1 MSVDHDI
8 VMTRQ
13 KIYMWKYD
21 TLVFAVF
28 YVRYQRRHYKCVAIY
43 NKRELND

>member
-13 KIYMWKYD
+13 EIYMRKYD

-28 YVRYQRRHYKCVAIY
+28 YVLYQRHRYKRV
-43 NKRELND
+43 

>member
-1 MSVDHDI
+1 MSAGYDI

-13 KIYMWKYD
+13 EIYMWKYD

-28 YVRYQRRHYKCVAIY
+28 YVRYEFHRYKCV
-43 NKRELND
+43 

>member
-1 MSVDHDI
+1 MSVDYDI

-13 KIYMWKYD
+13 KIYMIYMWKYD

-28 YVRYQRRHYKCVAIY
+28 YVLYQCHRYKCV
-43 NKRELND
+43 